1 MNHYEAKQEAR
12 RQRLLDLA
20 SKYEREGNARHAR
33 ARALASVIPFGQPI
47 LVGHHSEGR
56 DRRYR
61 ARIHQNFSKA
71 FEASERA
78 KELAAKAAAV
88 GSGGVSSDDPDAPDK
103 LLEKV
108 LKLEAL
114 QVRMKAVNAAI
125 RKHAKAGPIMQ
136 ITALGA
142 LGISGPQAQAL
153 LRPDFAG
160 RIGFA
165 CYQIQNNNANIRRIR
180 QRIEHLQALAKTMD
194 QESET
199 VDVGPYQ
206 VVKNHQANRL
216 QLIFPGKPPE
226 AVRDLLK
233 RNGFRWAPTE
243 GAWQRMLSNSMAQ
256 FVTEGYLKVALEQ
269 LLKPA
274 VDSVMEETA

>member
-33 ARALASVIPFGQPI
+33 ARALAEVIPFGQPI

-61 ARIHQNFSKA
+61 NRIHQNFTKA
-71 FEASERA
+71 FEASARA
-78 KELAAKAAAV
+78 SELAAKAAAV
-88 GSGGVSSDDPDAPDK
+88 GTGGVSSDDPEAPGK

-108 LKLEAL
+108 EKLEAL
-114 QVRMKAVNAAI
+114 HQRMKAVNCAI
-125 RKHAKAGPIMQ
+125 RKYAKAGNAAQ
-136 ITALGA
+136 VAALVQ
-142 LGISGPQAQAL
+142 LGITEPQASAL
-153 LRPDFAG
+153 LQPDFAG

-165 CYQIQNNNANIRRIR
+165 SYQIQNNSANIRRIR
-180 QRIEHLQALAKTMD
+180 ARIEQLQALAKTME

-206 VVKNHQANRL
+206 VIKNHQANRL
-216 QLIFPGKPPE
+216 QLVFPGKPQE
-226 AVRDLLK
+226 AVRELLK
-233 RNGFRWAPTE
+233 SSGFRWAPTE
-243 GAWQRMLSNSMAQ
+243 GAWQRMLSDSMFY
-256 FVTEGYLKVALEQ
+256 FVTEGYLKTTIERLME
-269 LLKPA
+269 PA
-274 VDSVMEETA
+274 VAA

>member
-20 SKYEREGNARHAR
+20 SKYEQEGNARHER
-33 ARALASVIPFGQPI
+33 ARALADVIPFGQPI

-61 ARIHQNFSKA
+61 ARIHQNFTKA
-71 FEASERA
+71 FEASARA

-88 GSGGVSSDDPDAPDK
+88 GTGGVSSDDPEAPDK

-108 LKLEAL
+108 VKLEAL
-114 QVRMKAVNAAI
+114 QARMKAVNAAI
-125 RKHAKAGPIMQ
+125 RKHAKHGAVMQ

-142 LGISGPQAQAL
+142 LGISGPQASAL
-153 LRPDFAG
+153 LQPDFAG

-165 CYQIQNNNANIRRIR
+165 DYQIKNNNANIRRIR
-180 QRIEHLQALAKTMD
+180 ARIGQLQVLAKTMD
-194 QESET
+194 QENET
-199 VDVGPYQ
+199 IEVGPYQ

-216 QLIFPGKPPE
+216 QLVFPGKPAE

-233 RNGFRWAPTE
+233 SHGYRWAPTE
-243 GAWQRMLSNSMAQ
+243 GAWQRMLNCGVAYAAI
-256 FVTEGYLKVALEQ
+256 EGHLKVALEG

-274 VDSVMEETA
+274 A